1 MTERC
6 FQSYF
11 RKITWV
17 DAHLPS
23 RTLEALQANHPGSP
37 AETSSLTLWRK
48 ETSPY
53 ACPPAPRTLLPFN
66 RFRMSNN
73 TSQDPASTSSS
84 SVDDAPVAKRATK
97 KVAAKTATKIVA
109 KKAVAKK
116 VAVKKTAVKKV
127 AAKKAAAKSVAEP
140 ANLKTELSSVQAP
153 EAVTAPRTPRPSRAK
168 KTAPEAA
175 PIESE
180 PPSAENPGRRF
191 GRVPGGGPVT
201 PREPAPARPPTPPES
216 TPFPPVIAPPP
227 NREGQPAPPP
237 NRERPPQGGQ
247 PQNFQQRDP
256 QNRNDSGPPNG
267 GQGQQGESRSKR
279 RRDKRKRR
287 KGEQQEQQG
296 GRRQP
301 NPHTR
306 QRNDGPP
313 NHNDSEDRRPGL
325 LTGPKIEANGLLELA
340 PKGFGFLRIPGKN
353 FEQARD
359 DVFVTPEIIRKYNL
373 RLGQWIHGVY
383 QEGPRGPQLVEITLV
398 NDLAPEEASKLPHF
412 DELKA
417 INPTRRI
424 SFETTPERFTTR
436 VVDIMAPVGRGQ
448 RGLIVS
454 PPRSGKTTLLLHMAE
469 AIREKYDEAIHLMV
483 VLVDERPE
491 EVTEFRRALPGA
503 EIYASSNDEQ
513 ARNHTRI
520 AEIAIE
526 RAKRLVEAGRD
537 VFLIMDSITRL
548 ARAYNGNMNSR
559 GRGTASGGLTIG
571 ALEVPRR
578 LFAAARNTRGG
589 GSLTIMATA
598 LIQTNSR
605 ADEAIY
611 MEFKGTG
618 NMELVLDRKIA
629 ENYIYPAV
637 DIFKSGTRREELLLA
652 DHMLHKIHLI
662 RRGLSGHRPAEA
674 MERLLFFLK
683 KFPNNPQML
692 LEIKG

>member
-1 MTERC
+1 
-6 FQSYF
+6 
-11 RKITWV
+11 
-17 DAHLPS
+17 
-23 RTLEALQANHPGSP
+23 
-37 AETSSLTLWRK
+37 
-48 ETSPY
+48 
-53 ACPPAPRTLLPFN
+53 
-66 RFRMSNN
+66 MSNN
-73 TSQDPASTSSS
+73 NPEGTLGDAAPARM
-84 SVDDAPVAKRATK
+84 RA
-97 KVAAKTATKIVA
+97 A
-109 KKAVAKK
+109 KKAATKTAAKK
-116 VAVKKTAVKKV
+116 ATTKTAATKTAVKKV
-127 AAKKAAAKSVAEP
+127 AAKKVTKKAAAAASTPDLPFTATVSAAPIPTAE
-140 ANLKTELSSVQAP
+140 SAP
-153 EAVTAPRTPRPSRAK
+153 APRPVRASRAK
-168 KTAPEAA
+168 KVVAEQPTAPPAPAEASARAMDEEA
-175 PIESE
+175 P
-180 PPSAENPGRRF
+180 RRF
-191 GRVPGGGPVT
+191 GRVPGGGRT
-201 PREPAPARPPTPPES
+201 APRESAEPRQQAAQES
-216 TPFPPVIAPPP
+216 TPFPQPSAAPQRQPQEQERRERLP
-227 NREGQPAPPP
+227 HEGQPRNFQHRDDQGPPRADQGPPP
-237 NRERPPQGGQ
+237 
-247 PQNFQQRDP
+247 
-256 QNRNDSGPPNG
+256 
-267 GQGQQGESRSKR
+267 SRSKR
-279 RRDKRKRR
+279 RREKRKRR
-287 KGEQQEQQG
+287 NNERQEGQG
-296 GRRQP
+296 GQGAPQP
-301 NPHTR
+301 HNPPNR
-306 QRNDGPP
+306 QRRDGPP
-313 NHNDSEDRRPGL
+313 PQISGQSFEERRPIPL
-325 LTGPKIEANGLLELA
+325 SGPMIEADGLLELA
-340 PKGFGFLRIPGKN
+340 PKGFGFLRVPHKN

-359 DVFVTPEIIRKYNL
+359 DVFVTPETIRKFNL

-383 QEGPRGPQLVEITLV
+383 QEGPRGPQLVEITQI
-398 NDLAPEEASKLPHF
+398 NGMPPDESSKLPHF

-520 AEIAIE
+520 AELAIE
-526 RAKRLVEAGRD
+526 RAKRLVEAGKD

-548 ARAYNGNMNSR
+548 ARAYNGNMNNR
-559 GRGTASGGLTIG
+559 GRGTGSGGITIG

-637 DIFKSGTRREELLLA
+637 DIFKSGTRREELLLP

-692 LEIKG
+692 MEIKG

>member
-1 MTERC
+1 MSKNTKED
-6 FQSYF
+6 
-11 RKITWV
+11 T
-17 DAHLPS
+17 P
-23 RTLEALQANHPGSP
+23 PPSP
-37 AETSSLTLWRK
+37 AVTARK
-48 ETSPY
+48 R
-53 ACPPAPRTLLPFN
+53 APKKLAVN
-66 RFRMSNN
+66 AIAESVAK
-73 TSQDPASTSSS
+73 PAS
-84 SVDDAPVAKRATK
+84 KK
-97 KVAAKTATKIVA
+97 KVVRKVA
-109 KKAVAKK
+109 IETVPTDSAPAKK
-116 VAVKKTAVKKV
+116 VT
-127 AAKKAAAKSVAEP
+127 AKKAAKKTPVTSSTPDLPFDAPPVPKPAVAAEKTAASPTVKTPRSKKSVSKIAAE
-140 ANLKTELSSVQAP
+140 TT
-153 EAVTAPRTPRPSRAK
+153 AVPDNKSQS
-168 KTAPEAA
+168 
-175 PIESE
+175 SE
-180 PPSAENPGRRF
+180 PPPRRF
-191 GRVPGGGPVT
+191 GRVPGGGPT
-201 PREPAPARPPTPPES
+201 TQRDTEPAPIAPPAS
-216 TPFPPVIAPPP
+216 TPFPQPPAAETPREAIRQGAPSRQPQRREGPAHESQQRNAPPTS
-227 NREGQPAPPP
+227 E
-237 NRERPPQGGQ
+237 PQA
-247 PQNFQQRDP
+247 QQRNTQNGVQDGP
-256 QNRNDSGPPNG
+256 QTS
-267 GQGQQGESRSKR
+267 ESRSKR

-287 KGEQQEQQG
+287 NQERSQQG
-296 GRRQP
+296 AQP
-301 NPHTR
+301 VQAQQNPPNR
-306 QRNDGPP
+306 QRFDNRNQQDQGRSKPFHAP
-313 NHNDSEDRRPGL
+313 QHDSEERRSAQQL
-325 LTGPKIEANGLLELA
+325 DGPKIEGDGMLELS
-340 PKGFGFLRIPGKN
+340 PKGFGFLRLQRKN

-359 DVFVTPEIIRKYNL
+359 DIFVTPETIRKYNL
-373 RLGQWIHGVY
+373 RLGQWIHGLY
-383 QEGPRGPQLVEITLV
+383 QEGPRGPQLVEITKI
-398 NDLAPEEASKLPHF
+398 NDLTPEEASKLPHF

-417 INPTRRI
+417 INPSRRI

-469 AIREKYDEAIHLMV
+469 AIREKYDEGAIHLMV

-520 AEIAIE
+520 AELAIE

-548 ARAYNGNMNSR
+548 ARAYNGNMNNR
-559 GRGTASGGLTIG
+559 GRGTGSGGLTIG

-692 LEIKG
+692 MEIKG

>member
-1 MTERC
+1 
-6 FQSYF
+6 
-11 RKITWV
+11 
-17 DAHLPS
+17 
-23 RTLEALQANHPGSP
+23 
-37 AETSSLTLWRK
+37 
-48 ETSPY
+48 
-53 ACPPAPRTLLPFN
+53 
-66 RFRMSNN
+66 MSNN
-73 TSQDPASTSSS
+73 NDQETIPQTPAATVGDPLPAR
-84 SVDDAPVAKRATK
+84 KRAAK
-97 KVAAKTATKIVA
+97 KVAAQPASAEEAPPA
-109 KKAVAKK
+109 KKATARK
-116 VAVKKTAVKKV
+116 VAVKKV
-127 AAKKAAAKSVAEP
+127 AAKKVARQSAASTTPELPFAAAPESKPIP
-140 ANLKTELSSVQAP
+140 APVK
-153 EAVTAPRTPRPSRAK
+153 RPSRAK
-168 KTAPEAA
+168 KVAGEVAP
-175 PIESE
+175 SE
-180 PPSAENPGRRF
+180 PQAAVSEDEPRRF
-191 GRVPGGGPVT
+191 GRVPGGGPVVS
-201 PREPAPARPPTPPES
+201 REPVEPRPPVPIAS
-216 TPFPPVIAPPP
+216 IPFPPVITPPP
-227 NREGQPAPPP
+227 DREIPPQAGPPREGER
-237 NRERPPQGGQ
+237 RERPPQDGQ
-247 PQNFQQRDP
+247 QRNFQQRDG
-256 QNRNDSGPPNG
+256 QGPPR
-267 GQGQQGESRSKR
+267 ESRSKKR
-279 RRDKRKRR
+279 REKRKRR
-287 KGEQQEQQG
+287 NNERQDQQAPHGQQHPPNRHRHEGGQQG
-296 GRRQP
+296 PGP
-301 NPHTR
+301 S
-306 QRNDGPP
+306 NDF
-313 NHNDSEDRRPGL
+313 DDRRPVQL
-325 LTGPKIEANGLLELA
+325 NGPKIEADGMLELA
-340 PKGFGFLRIPGKN
+340 PKGFGFLRVQKKN

-359 DVFVTPEIIRKYNL
+359 DVFVTPETIRKYNL
-373 RLGQWIHGVY
+373 RLGQWIHGLY
-383 QEGPRGPQLVEITLV
+383 QDGPRGPQLVEITTI
-398 NDLAPEEASKLPHF
+398 NDMTPEDAAKLPHF

-491 EVTEFRRALPGA
+491 EVTEFRRALQGA

-520 AEIAIE
+520 AELAIE
-526 RAKRLVEAGRD
+526 RAKRLVEAGKD

-548 ARAYNGNMNSR
+548 ARAYNGNMNTR

-692 LEIKG
+692 MEIKG

>member
-1 MTERC
+1 MSKNTNEGTKP
-6 FQSYF
+6 Q
-11 RKITWV
+11 T
-17 DAHLPS
+17 P
-23 RTLEALQANHPGSP
+23 EATASDSP
-37 AETSSLTLWRK
+37 VVR
-48 ETSPY
+48 
-53 ACPPAPRTLLPFN
+53 
-66 RFRMSNN
+66 
-73 TSQDPASTSSS
+73 
-84 SVDDAPVAKRATK
+84 KRAAK
-97 KVAAKTATKIVA
+97 KVAAKTTTEPITEVVA
-109 KKAVAKK
+109 KKKVARKSAAKPAPADEISIKK
-116 VAVKKTAVKKV
+116 VP
-127 AAKKAAAKSVAEP
+127 AKKAAKKSTATSST
-140 ANLKTELSSVQAP
+140 LELP
-153 EAVTAPRTPRPSRAK
+153 FETAPVPRPPAVPKEPTPPVAVKISRPK
-168 KTAPEAA
+168 KAA
-175 PIESE
+175 PQATTGAPAI
-180 PPSAENPGRRF
+180 AENEVQPSDSAPRRF
-191 GRVPGGGPVT
+191 GRVPGGGPTVL
-201 PREPAPARPPTPPES
+201 RESDSPVVPPQES
-216 TPFPPVIAPPP
+216 TPFPSPAASQERRETPPP
-227 NREGQPAPPP
+227 EGQPRNSQPP
-237 NRERPPQGGQ
+237 RDGQPPRHPTDPQRNPQNNGQGG
-247 PQNFQQRDP
+247 PQT
-256 QNRNDSGPPNG
+256 
-267 GQGQQGESRSKR
+267 GESRSKR
-279 RRDKRKRR
+279 RREKRKRR
-287 KGEQQEQQG
+287 NKERNEQG
-296 GRRQP
+296 GQP
-301 NPHTR
+301 V
-306 QRNDGPP
+306 QGPP
-313 NHNDSEDRRPGL
+313 NPPNRQRFENRGPQGPGKPKPYHAQQQDSDERRPAL
-325 LTGPKIEANGLLELA
+325 PLDGPKIEGDGMLELA
-340 PKGFGFLRIPGKN
+340 PKGFGFLRLKSKN

-359 DVFVTPEIIRKYNL
+359 DIFVTPEIIRKYHL
-373 RLGQWIHGVY
+373 RLGQWIHGLY
-383 QEGPRGPQLVEITLV
+383 QEGPRGPQLVEITKI
-398 NDLAPEEASKLPHF
+398 NDLTPEEAAKLPHF

-417 INPTRRI
+417 INPNRRI

-469 AIREKYDEAIHLMV
+469 AIREKYDEGAIHLMV

-520 AEIAIE
+520 AELAIE

-548 ARAYNGNMNSR
+548 ARAYNGNMNNR
-559 GRGTASGGLTIG
+559 GRGTGSGGLTIG

>member
-1 MTERC
+1 MAVLHR
-6 FQSYF
+6 FAPQS
-11 RKITWV
+11 
-17 DAHLPS
+17 P
-23 RTLEALQANHPGSP
+23 LEPD
-37 AETSSLTLWRK
+37 T
-48 ETSPY
+48 
-53 ACPPAPRTLLPFN
+53 LPFN

-73 TSQDPASTSSS
+73 TDQDTASLASS
-84 SVDDAPVAKRATK
+84 SVDKVPTTKRVTK
-97 KVAAKTATKIVA
+97 KTATKTATKSAAKTVA
-109 KKAVAKK
+109 KKTAAKK
-116 VAVKKTAVKKV
+116 TAVKKRAVKKV
-127 AAKKAAAKSVAEP
+127 AAKKTLSEAAAESTNLTPELPLAPSQAATSVAE
-140 ANLKTELSSVQAP
+140 
-153 EAVTAPRTPRPSRAK
+153 AVVIPRAPRPSRAK
-168 KTAPEAA
+168 KVAS
-175 PIESE
+175 ESTPVE
-180 PPSAENPGRRF
+180 SGPPSGESSQRRF
-191 GRVPGGGPVT
+191 GRVPGGGPVV
-201 PREPAPARPPTPPES
+201 PRETVQVLQPVVPES
-216 TPFPPVIAPPP
+216 TPFPQVVAPPP
-227 NREGQPAPPP
+227 NREGQPIPPP
-237 NRERPPQGGQ
+237 NRGRPPQGAG
-247 PQNFQQRDP
+247 PQNAQQRDP
-256 QNRNDSGPPNG
+256 QGRNGQGPPNG

-287 KGEQQEQQG
+287 RSEQQEQQG
-296 GRRQP
+296 GRGQHQSHGRP
-301 NPHTR
+301 
-306 QRNDGPP
+306 RNEGPS
-313 NHNDSEDRRPGL
+313 NHHEGEDRRPIL
-325 LTGPKIEANGLLELA
+325 LSGPKIEADGMLELA

-359 DVFVTPEIIRKYNL
+359 DVFVTPETIRKYNL
-373 RLGQWIHGVY
+373 RLGQWIHGLY
-383 QEGPRGPQLVEITLV
+383 QVGPRGPQLVEITQV
-398 NDLAPEEASKLPHF
+398 NGLTPEEASKLPHF

-526 RAKRLVEAGRD
+526 RAKRLVEAGKD

-692 LEIKG
+692 MEIKG